1 MKNKTLFE
9 QDADRRAQRLRQQ
22 TIQKLHRFI
31 ELQEDQ
37 LEMLEQIQQQQMRQP
52 IQNQLDRQQFYFQ
65 FFVRSTA
72 RRLHSLRRQ
81 INQELDLEDSSAAE
95 RELIRNKRE
104 NEQLLHV
111 QYQIVD
117 LDEFNVLINDV
128 FAP

>member
-1 MKNKTLFE
+1 MKNKNIFE
-9 QDADRRAQRLRQQ
+9 QDADQRAQRMRQQ

-37 LEMLEQIQQQQMRQP
+37 LEMLEQMQQQLMQQQQ
-52 IQNQLDRQQFYFQ
+52 IRQQINFQ

-95 RELIRNKRE
+95 RELIRNIRE

>member
-9 QDADRRAQRLRQQ
+9 QEAEQRAQRMRQQ
-22 TIQKLHRFI
+22 TIQKLQRFI
-31 ELQEDQ
+31 ELQENQ
-37 LEMLEQIQQQQMRQP
+37 LEMLEQMQQQQ
-52 IQNQLDRQQFYFQ
+52 IRQQFNFQ
-65 FFVRSTA
+65 IFVRSTA

-95 RELIRNKRE
+95 RELIRNIRE

>member
-1 MKNKTLFE
+1 MKNKTLSE
-9 QDADRRAQRLRQQ
+9 QDADRRAQRVRQQ

-31 ELQEDQ
+31 GLQEDQ
-37 LEMLEQIQQQQMRQP
+37 LEMSEQMQQQQ
-52 IQNQLDRQQFYFQ
+52 IRQQINFQ

-72 RRLHSLRRQ
+72 RRLQSLRRQ

-95 RELIRNKRE
+95 RQLIGILRL
-104 NEQLLHV
+104 NEQLLQV